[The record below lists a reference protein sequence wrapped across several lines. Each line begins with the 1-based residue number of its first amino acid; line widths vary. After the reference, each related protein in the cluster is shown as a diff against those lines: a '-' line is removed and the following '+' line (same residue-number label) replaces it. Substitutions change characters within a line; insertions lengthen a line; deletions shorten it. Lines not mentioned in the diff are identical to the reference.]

1 MTMPFYASAEQIMRD
16 RSEYAR
22 KGIARGRGVV
32 ALTYADGVLFVAENP
47 SNVLHKVGEIY
58 DRIGFAAAGRYPE
71 YENLR
76 VAGVRYADLRG
87 YSNSRRDVS
96 GRAVANA
103 YAQTLGSIFT
113 EQQKPFEVEI
123 CVAEVGDTPDGD
135 QLYRLTYDGS
145 IGDEPDF
152 VIMGGQAEAIG
163 TRLRGSYR
171 HGMALG
177 DAVAAAVQALS
188 DAGGDGPRQMTGS
201 QLEVATLD
209 RTRGKRT
216 FRRVSG
222 AALDPLLPDGVDTPS
237 SGQSS
242 GPSDP
247 PADPPSGPAL

>member
-1 MTMPFYASAEQIMRD
+1 MSMPFYASAEQIMRD

-113 EQQKPFEVEI
+113 EQQKPYEVEI
-123 CVAEVGDTPDGD
+123 CVAEVGETADCD

-145 IGDEPDF
+145 IGDEPNF
-152 VIMGGQAEAIG
+152 VVMGGQAEAISA
-163 TRLRGSYR
+163 RLRDSYR
-171 HGMALG
+171 TGMALG
-177 DAVAAAVQALS
+177 DAVALAVRALG
-188 DAGGDGPRQMTGS
+188 DAGGDGPRQMNGS

-209 RTRGKRT
+209 RNRTTRT
-216 FRRVSG
+216 FRRVEG
-222 AALDPLLPDGVDTPS
+222 AVLDPLLPPGSASGPS
-237 SGQSS
+237 SP
-242 GPSDP
+242 PSDP
-247 PADPPSGPAL
+247 PPDATPGPAL